1 MIFQFKFELVFNK
14 IEDILIK
21 DKFFFQFKFASP
33 LDTFLIVVALTIAFG
48 CGSFI
53 PIFTILFGDTLQV
66 NLIFL
71 ESSTHM
77 QAFTEDAALDNM
89 NQLAS
94 GLSGSETATAVPSDT
109 TLSPPPTSDVMD
121 TLTRFGLGMIGMAFL
136 MWFLSYIFVSCLN
149 LAAANQVFR
158 IRGKFI
164 QAVLKQDV
172 SWYDTNTSSDFASR
186 MTE

>member
-1 MIFQFKFELVFNK
+1 M
-14 IEDILIK
+14 
-21 DKFFFQFKFASP
+21 
-33 LDTFLIVVALTIAFG
+33 DTFLIVVALTIAFG

-66 NLIFL
+66 DFIFL
-71 ESSTHM
+71 EQASTVL
-77 QAFTEDAALDNM
+77 QAFTEDAAIDNM
-89 NQLAS
+89 NQLSSEMA
-94 GLSGSETATAVPSDT
+94 GRVDGSETATAVPSDT
-109 TLSPPPTSDVMD
+109 TQTPLPTSDVMD

>member
-1 MIFQFKFELVFNK
+1 MKLNWGYPSQ
-14 IEDILIK
+14 IL
-21 DKFFFQFKFASP
+21 FQFKFASP

-66 NLIFL
+66 GFIFL
-71 ESSTHM
+71 EHAPTDF
-77 QAFTEDAALDNM
+77 QAFTEDAAIDNM
-89 NQLAS
+89 NQLSS
-94 GLSGSETATAVPSDT
+94 GMAGGAVDGSETATAVPSDT
-109 TLSPPPTSDVMD
+109 TLPPLPTSDVMD

>member
-1 MIFQFKFELVFNK
+1 MLKLNWGYPSQ
-14 IEDILIK
+14 IL
-21 DKFFFQFKFASP
+21 FQFKFASP

-66 NLIFL
+66 DFIFL
-71 ESSTHM
+71 EHTSTDL
-77 QAFTEDAALDNM
+77 QAFTEDAAIDNM
-89 NQLAS
+89 NQLSS
-94 GLSGSETATAVPSDT
+94 GMAGAVGGSETATAVPSDT
-109 TLSPPPTSDVMD
+109 TQTPLPTSDVMD

>member
-1 MIFQFKFELVFNK
+1 M
-14 IEDILIK
+14 
-21 DKFFFQFKFASP
+21 
-33 LDTFLIVVALTIAFG
+33 DTFLIVVALTIAFG

-66 NLIFL
+66 NITFFRNLYRVV
-71 ESSTHM
+71 

-89 NQLAS
+89 NQMT
-94 GLSGSETATAVPSDT
+94 TATPSDT
-109 TLSPPPTSDVMD
+109 TLSPPPSSDVMD

>member
-1 MIFQFKFELVFNK
+1 ME
-14 IEDILIK
+14 
-21 DKFFFQFKFASP
+21 
-33 LDTFLIVVALTIAFG
+33 G
-48 CGSFI
+48 
-53 PIFTILFGDTLQV
+53 FTDL
-66 NLIFL
+66 
-71 ESSTHM
+71 
-77 QAFTEDAALDNM
+77 QAFTEDAAIDNM
-89 NQLAS
+89 NQLTE
-94 GLSGSETATAVPSDT
+94 GVSGSETATAVPSDT
-109 TLSPPPTSDVMD
+109 TVPPLPKSDVMD

>member
-1 MIFQFKFELVFNK
+1 
-14 IEDILIK
+14 
-21 DKFFFQFKFASP
+21 
-33 LDTFLIVVALTIAFG
+33 
-48 CGSFI
+48 
-53 PIFTILFGDTLQV
+53 
-66 NLIFL
+66 
-71 ESSTHM
+71 M

-89 NQLAS
+89 NQMT
-94 GLSGSETATAVPSDT
+94 TATPSDT
-109 TLSPPPTSDVMD
+109 TLSPPPSSDVMD

-164 QAVLKQDV
+164 EAVLKQDV
-172 SWYDTNTSSDFASR
+172 AWYDTNTSSDFASR

>member
-1 MIFQFKFELVFNK
+1 
-14 IEDILIK
+14 
-21 DKFFFQFKFASP
+21 
-33 LDTFLIVVALTIAFG
+33 
-48 CGSFI
+48 
-53 PIFTILFGDTLQV
+53 
-66 NLIFL
+66 
-71 ESSTHM
+71 
-77 QAFTEDAALDNM
+77 M
-89 NQLAS
+89 NQYTTTAAPGGS
-94 GLSGSETATAVPSDT
+94 TGSETTAP
-109 TLSPPPTSDVMD
+109 PPPTSDVMD